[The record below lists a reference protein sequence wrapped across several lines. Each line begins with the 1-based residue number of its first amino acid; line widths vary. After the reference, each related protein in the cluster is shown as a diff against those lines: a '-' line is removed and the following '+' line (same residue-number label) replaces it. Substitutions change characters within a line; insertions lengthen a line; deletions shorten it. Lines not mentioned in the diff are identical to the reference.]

1 MVLKNTI
8 NTDNSEIEEIAKSSY
23 DVCMKLTVR
32 LLLHLEK
39 YDILQILNQLV
50 MTRLKFRVWKGLVEY
65 WIAICDQR
73 MKT

>member
-23 DVCMKLTVR
+23 DVCMKLTAR

-39 YDILQILNQLV
+39 YDILQSLNQLV